1 MQFVDGGPDV
11 PDRLIQAH
19 EDGRVIFFC
28 GAGISYP
35 AGLPGFKNLVLTLYE
50 RMSVLQSPVQTA
62 AIRRKQY
69 DTAIDLLERDV
80 VGGRAMVRHHIAE
93 ILTPDLLRRRP
104 TETHEALL
112 SLAKDP
118 RGKRRLVTT
127 NCDRLFEVAR
137 ARVVPGMLTH
147 EAPLLPIPKSSR
159 WDGLIYLHGLLPE
172 VPDPD
177 RWNRLVLSSGDFGL
191 AYLTE
196 RWASR
201 FVADL
206 LRGHFTVCFVGYS
219 IDDPVLRYVMDAL
232 AADRMLGETP
242 PEVFAL
248 GSFSKGQFEEVA
260 NEWRAKNVTPIL
272 YAEHRNH
279 FYLHRTLRVWAE
291 IYRDGILGKESIIV
305 RHAAARPQAGAQEDF
320 VGRVLWALADP
331 SGVPARTFATLDP
344 PPPIEWLGPLSELRF
359 KHADLVRFRVQP
371 NCDVDQRLTFS
382 LTRRPSPYTRSPWMA
397 LAGTSYSMAGA
408 GQWDEVMQQIA
419 RWFVRH
425 LDKPEALAWVLD
437 QGACLH
443 PFLLDLIDDELKKG
457 ALPPALCTIWQ
468 QFVSRRVACG

>member
-35 AGLPGFKNLVLTLYE
+35 AGLPGFKELVKALYR
-50 RMSVLQSPVQTA
+50 RMAIAPSPVQSA
-62 AIRRKQY
+62 ALKRKQY

-80 VGGRAMVRHHIAE
+80 VGGRALVRQHIAE
-93 ILTPDLLRRRP
+93 ILTPDLRRRVS

-118 RGKRRLVTT
+118 KGKRRLVTT

-137 ARVVPGMLTH
+137 ARLVPEMLPYQ
-147 EAPLLPIPKSSR
+147 APQLPVPKSSR
-159 WDGLIYLHGLLPE
+159 WNGLVYLHGLLPE
-172 VPDPD
+172 DAD
-177 RWNRLVLSSGDFGL
+177 ADCWNRLVLSSGDFGL

-201 FVADL
+201 FVTEL
-206 LRGHFTVCFVGYS
+206 LRGYFTVCFVGYS

-232 AADRMLGETP
+232 AADRMLGESP
-242 PEVFAL
+242 PEVFAF
-248 GSFSKGQFEEVA
+248 GSFAKGRFEEVT

-272 YAEHRNH
+272 YAEHRKH
-279 FYLHRTLRVWAE
+279 LRLHTTLRAWAD
-291 IYRDGILGKESIIV
+291 IHRDGILGKESIIV
-305 RHAAARPQAGAQEDF
+305 RHAATRPQGGAQEDF

-331 SGVPARTFATLDP
+331 SGVPAKTFATLDP
-344 PPPIEWLGPLSELRF
+344 APPIEWLGPLSEPRF
-359 KHADLVRFRVQP
+359 KYADLVRFGVQP
-371 NCDVDQRLTFS
+371 DCDVDQKLTFS
-382 LTRRPSPYTRSPWMA
+382 LTRRPSPYAKSPWMA
-397 LAGTSYSMAGA
+397 LAGSSHWMVGP
-408 GQWDEVMQQIA
+408 GQWDNVMEQIA

-437 QGACLH
+437 QGVCLH
-443 PFLLDLIDDELKKG
+443 PFLLDLINDELKKG
-457 ALPPALCTIWQ
+457 ALPAPLATVWQ